1 MFYDVVRSNKNKCR
15 EGGLLCNWA
24 RRNLLP
30 FKNKIKDI
38 YYLMFLMAVT
48 CFNGFEKLLIKKMKY
63 VLLSYFFQTYKV
75 FITVI
80 GILFRSTLITK
91 LNAYVNA
98 VNRDG

>member
-1 MFYDVVRSNKNKCR
+1 
-15 EGGLLCNWA
+15 
-24 RRNLLP
+24 
-30 FKNKIKDI
+30 
-38 YYLMFLMAVT
+38 MFLMAVT